1 MVPKPGPNNICF
13 EITLWLRKERTEMSI
28 GKIEAHFLDIGRTH
42 APRSESVALAC
53 TRGFESSSHVPFLG
67 IEGQPG
73 LLANL
78 FIEHGSKNVRMIL
91 LPHHCSVRGTE
102 ERLR

>member
-28 GKIEAHFLDIGRTH
+28 GKIEAQVLDIGRTH
-42 APRSESVALAC
+42 APRSESVVLAC
-53 TRGFESSSHVPFLG
+53 TRGFESSSYVPFLG
-67 IEGQPG
+67 IEGEPG

-78 FIEHGSKNVRMIL
+78 FIEPGSKNVRMIL